1 MYSANVTIGP
11 EIWFEGYEHFVSISF
26 HCIYG
31 IRTVIISGTDRIQL
45 REDGHLLVSAHSKD
59 LIDAIL
65 HQGETRF
72 CLDRYL
78 VILYD
83 DKDSSS
89 ADSSTEPLS
98 PAGSQTEISPPTASE
113 SQTQIDTAP
122 KGTPIGIPLK
132 YLYGPKQDSEVPPDP
147 QSSETAQIPKTAPNE
162 SPVKPE
168 PPSPPT
174 PPEPEPYWAQPR
186 QVLNYKIENVVITP
200 PQSQWSTSP
209 EASQAFGI
217 NLHPDSQS
225 TPHLYPTPPFA
236 RYIPEEHHPQ
246 HLPPKPEVEAD
257 QNFSTDHIGSDKF
270 HTPENKVFKRH
281 QT

>member
-1 MYSANVTIGP
+1 M
-11 EIWFEGYEHFVSISF
+11 
-26 HCIYG
+26 
-31 IRTVIISGTDRIQL
+31 
-45 REDGHLLVSAHSKD
+45 
-59 LIDAIL
+59 
-65 HQGETRF
+65 
-72 CLDRYL
+72 
-78 VILYD
+78 YD
-83 DKDSSS
+83 DNDSSS
-89 ADSSTEPLS
+89 GDSRTEPLS
-98 PAGSQTEISPPTASE
+98 PAGSQTAVSPPRETE

-132 YLYGPKQDSEVPPDP
+132 YLHGTEHDYLSPPESEL
-147 QSSETAQIPKTAPNE
+147 SEKVQLPTIAQKIE
-162 SPVKPE
+162 SPIKPE
-168 PPSPPT
+168 APSPPT

-246 HLPPKPEVEAD
+246 HLPPPPEVEAD
-257 QNFSTDHIGSDKF
+257 QNSSTDHIGSDKF
-270 HTPENKVFKRH
+270 HTPENKIFKRH
-281 QT
+281 

>member
-1 MYSANVTIGP
+1 MYSANITIGP
-11 EIWFEGYEHFVSISF
+11 EIWFEGYEHIVLILF
-26 HCIYG
+26 HCIFV
-31 IRTVIISGTDRIQL
+31 IRTVIMSGTDRIQL
-45 REDGHLLVSAHSKD
+45 REDRHVLVSAHSKS

-65 HQGETRF
+65 NQGKTRF
-72 CLDRYL
+72 RLDRYL

-89 ADSSTEPLS
+89 ADSPTEPLS
-98 PAGSQTEISPPTASE
+98 PAGSQTAVCPPSESE

-132 YLYGPKQDSEVPPDP
+132 YLHATEHDYLRPPESEL
-147 QSSETAQIPKTAPNE
+147 SEKVQLPTIAQKIE
-162 SPVKPE
+162 SPIKPE

-246 HLPPKPEVEAD
+246 HLPPPPEVEAD
-257 QNFSTDHIGSDKF
+257 QKSSTDPIGSDKF
-270 HTPENKVFKRH
+270 HTPENKIFKRH
-281 QT
+281 